1 MRPQTFTEKGTR
13 SPVTPTPRIL
23 LKEITKGMEYNPLTR
38 KFASISK
45 KTKRVKYLTKCQ
57 FYRKI

>member
-23 LKEITKGMEYNPLTR
+23 LKEITEDVDYNPLTR
-38 KFASISK
+38 KFASISE
-45 KTKRVKYLTKCQ
+45 KTKQVKYPTKCQ
-57 FYRKI
+57 FYRNI